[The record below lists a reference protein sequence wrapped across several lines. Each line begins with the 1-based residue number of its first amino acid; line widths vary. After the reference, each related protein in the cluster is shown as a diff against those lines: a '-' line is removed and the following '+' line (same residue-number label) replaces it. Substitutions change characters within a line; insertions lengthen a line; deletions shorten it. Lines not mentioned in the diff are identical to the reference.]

1 MKCENCRYVNYIMN
15 ITMHTSRTNR
25 KLAIDKSPHLML
37 VNNVRKRNK
46 LDRVLVAGKKPV
58 TARAK
63 RWSGFSLL
71 SGIILMVVSLFCAAA
86 VVFLIPYM
94 SIRSIKVSLPE
105 NSGELTNF
113 LLSYATVK
121 YNGQGSGNI
130 NDIAGAITPV
140 VKTIPYVIRHGDT
153 LSGIAKK
160 YHLDVG
166 TLIGFNKVK
175 NVRRLIPG
183 TTLNIP
189 DIDGVPYTIKRG
201 DSLERISKQYGVP
214 LNAIL
219 DANDLTSEILE
230 PGRSVFIPGAQI
242 SDYEYKKATGTLFLY
257 PTHGVLTSP
266 FGYRTDPFTGTRR
279 FHYGID
285 LANRIG
291 TPVRATMA
299 GTVVVI
305 GNHPQGYG
313 NFIVL
318 RHARGYQSL
327 YGHLSA
333 ILVHKGQRVVQGQKI
348 GLMGTTGRS
357 TGPHLHFSIY
367 KNHRPVNPL
376 AGYLYR

>member
-1 MKCENCRYVNYIMN
+1 MN
-15 ITMHTSRTNR
+15 TTMHTSGTKR
-25 KLAIDKSPHLML
+25 KLAIDKTPHLML
-37 VNNVRKRNK
+37 VNNVRKRKK
-46 LDRVLVAGKKPV
+46 LGGVLVAGKKPV
-58 TARAK
+58 TARGK
-63 RWSGFSLL
+63 RWPGLSLM
-71 SGIILMVVSLFCAAA
+71 SGIILTAISLFCAAA
-86 VVFLIPYM
+86 VVFLLPYVSM
-94 SIRSIKVSLPE
+94 RSIKVSLPE
-105 NSGELTNF
+105 NSGEITDF
-113 LLSYATVK
+113 LLSYATVE

-140 VKTIPYVIRHGDT
+140 VKTLSYVIRHGDT

-166 TLIGFNKVK
+166 TLISFNKIE
-175 NVRRLIPG
+175 NVRRLKPG
-183 TTLNIP
+183 AALNIP
-189 DIDGVPYTIKRG
+189 DIDGVPYIIKRG
-201 DSLERISKQYGVP
+201 DSLEKISRQYGVP

-219 DANDLTSEILE
+219 DANDLVSEIVE
-230 PGRSVFIPGAQI
+230 PGRSIFIPGAQI

-266 FGYRTDPFTGTRR
+266 FGYRIDPFTGTRR

-305 GNHPQGYG
+305 GSHPQGYG
-313 NFIVL
+313 NYIVL

-333 ILVHKGQRVVQGQKI
+333 ILVRKGQRVAQGQKI

-367 KNHRPVNPL
+367 KNHVPVNPL
-376 AGYLYR
+376 SGYLYR